1 MKRKDEKQMQK
12 YFHFYISTNTSESY
26 YLQGCNNRRQLC
38 PEADKLNTFGGFIY
52 LFKAWSAEQLN
63 RTTQRSY

>member
-12 YFHFYISTNTSESY
+12 YFHFYISTNTSKSY

-52 LFKAWSAEQLN
+52 LFKA
-63 RTTQRSY
+63 